1 MAEPEFDVDAH
12 RYTLNGVTIPSCTQ
26 VLSAMG
32 CTPGFSWLSPDQ
44 LAFYRSRG
52 HAVHSA
58 VEYAI
63 KGTLDRRTVVD
74 EVKPYLIG
82 WERAV
87 NDLGIEVLEYDG
99 EPFVEKPLAHPIF
112 RYGVKPDVIGR
123 IGKQSG
129 PIEIKA
135 TSAHA
140 PATGLQLASQLM
152 AVRILMPEI
161 GDMRMGLRLLP
172 EEPYYDFKY
181 YVERS
186 DEPMWVSLINSY
198 NWLKAHKLLKENR
211 AA

>member
-1 MAEPEFDVDAH
+1 MAEPEFDEDSH
-12 RYTLNGVTIPSCTQ
+12 SYTLDGVRIPSCTQ
-26 VLSAMG
+26 VLAAMG
-32 CTPGFSWLSPDQ
+32 CTPGFQWLSPEQ

-58 VEYAI
+58 VEYAV

-87 NDLGIEVLEYDG
+87 NDLRIEVLDYEDV
-99 EPFVEKPLAHPIF
+99 PFVEKPLAHPIF

-123 IGKQSG
+123 IGRQSG

-135 TSAHA
+135 TSVHA
-140 PATGLQLASQLM
+140 PATGLQLAAQLM

-161 GDMRMGLRLLP
+161 GYMRMGLRLLP
-172 EEPYYDFKY
+172 EEPYYDYRF

-186 DEPMWVSLINSY
+186 DESMWISLMNSF
-198 NWLKAHKLLKENR
+198 NWLKQNKLLKENR
-211 AA
+211 A

>member
-1 MAEPEFDVDAH
+1 MAEPEFDEDSHSYA
-12 RYTLNGVTIPSCTQ
+12 LNGVRIPSCTQ
-26 VLSAMG
+26 VLTAMG
-32 CTPGFSWLSPDQ
+32 CTPGFNWLTPEQ
-44 LAFYRSRG
+44 LDFYRSRG

-58 VEYAI
+58 VEYAV
-63 KGTLDRRTVVD
+63 KGTLDRRTVAD

-87 NDLGIEVLEYDG
+87 NDLKIEVLEFAG

-112 RYGVKPDVIGR
+112 QYGVKPDVIGK
-123 IGKQSG
+123 IGRQSG

-140 PATGLQLASQLM
+140 PATGIQLAAQLM

-161 GDMRMGLRLLP
+161 GDMRVGLRLLP

-186 DEPMWVSLINSY
+186 DESTWISLINSF
-198 NWLKAHKLLKENR
+198 NWLKANKLLKEIR
-211 AA
+211 V